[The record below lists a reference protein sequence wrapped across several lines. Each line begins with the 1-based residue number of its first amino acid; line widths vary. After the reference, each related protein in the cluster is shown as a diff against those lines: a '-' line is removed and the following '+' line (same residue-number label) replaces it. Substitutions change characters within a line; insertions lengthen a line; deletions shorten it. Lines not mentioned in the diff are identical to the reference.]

1 MTALI
6 YFIVAAIA
14 AILPTRAWLAEQDD
28 PSRRAFLL
36 LGWSVALTYLGFSFS
51 LLPGLQNFRLLYT
64 FAGCW
69 VPVSALWT
77 IDRLFRQDTE
87 GTSPHVFRLFL
98 LTLCVAPT
106 SLILHTTLFSDTLRA
121 SPVEMATNAF
131 IFGAFGLT
139 LYRIWTAFKVSP
151 LPVEKVRLKYLLA
164 VSAAA
169 LVLTLV
175 EQIARNLDTPV
186 NLDTLSIIGRG
197 IVLQGAVPPF
207 SAICTGITLY
217 FLYHSVVLSRLLDLH
232 EFFSHIATLL
242 FSAGVLVFVDGITF
256 LWVDTFSD
264 YPFHSTFQIFL
275 GSVVFLAAYDPLRL
289 TIHRFSDRLFN
300 QRGQQLS
307 DALESLRAALPAV
320 TSTKAL
326 TKTLLNQLRSSGRA
340 PICSVYLWDERTDA
354 FVCVGSRGFD
364 TSKPLRTVAVQP
376 FTRGFADGI
385 PWYTRATMTR
395 RYRAEYQENEI
406 LTLMDTMHTDLV
418 LPFRTAN
425 RILGWLNLRDEDWSD
440 GYSAEELHRFRNLAE
455 LVSVVVS
462 NIREFKAQEEKHR
475 LAALGAMAA
484 GLAHEIRNPLA
495 GLKGAA
501 QFLQEE
507 PIISGD
513 SEMVQVIINEVNRLD
528 LVVGEFL
535 DYARPLE
542 LNLVP
547 EDINTVVA
555 HVTRLIKA
563 QGLNSSIELKEVL
576 DADIPHFSLDS
587 ARLSQV
593 LLNLFQNAVQS
604 MPEGGTL
611 TLKTRMRTNRLGQ
624 RQVEVSI
631 QDTGIGI
638 KQENKKK
645 LFLPFFT
652 TKQNGTGLGLAI
664 CQRIV
669 RAHGGELDM
678 RSIQGK
684 GSTFLVRLPMRNST
698 RKRRRPANKSR

>member
-1 MTALI
+1 
-6 YFIVAAIA
+6 
-14 AILPTRAWLAEQDD
+14 
-28 PSRRAFLL
+28 
-36 LGWSVALTYLGFSFS
+36 VAL
-51 LLPGLQNFRLLYT
+51 
-64 FAGCW
+64 
-69 VPVSALWT
+69 
-77 IDRLFRQDTE
+77 
-87 GTSPHVFRLFL
+87 
-98 LTLCVAPT
+98 
-106 SLILHTTLFSDTLRA
+106 
-121 SPVEMATNAF
+121 
-131 IFGAFGLT
+131 
-139 LYRIWTAFKVSP
+139 
-151 LPVEKVRLKYLLA
+151 
-164 VSAAA
+164 
-169 LVLTLV
+169 
-175 EQIARNLDTPV
+175 
-186 NLDTLSIIGRG
+186 
-197 IVLQGAVPPF
+197 
-207 SAICTGITLY
+207 
-217 FLYHSVVLSRLLDLH
+217 
-232 EFFSHIATLL
+232 
-242 FSAGVLVFVDGITF
+242 
-256 LWVDTFSD
+256 
-264 YPFHSTFQIFL
+264 
-275 GSVVFLAAYDPLRL
+275 
-289 TIHRFSDRLFN
+289 
-300 QRGQQLS
+300 
-307 DALESLRAALPAV
+307 
-320 TSTKAL
+320 
-326 TKTLLNQLRSSGRA
+326 
-340 PICSVYLWDERTDA
+340 
-354 FVCVGSRGFD
+354 
-364 TSKPLRTVAVQP
+364 QP
-376 FTRGFADGI
+376 FTRGFSDGI

-462 NIREFKAQEEKHR
+462 NIREFKAQEEKQR

-507 PIISGD
+507 PNISGD
-513 SEMVQVIINEVNRLD
+513 SEMLQVIINEVNRLD

-576 DADIPHFSLDS
+576 DTDIPHFSLDS

-624 RQVEVSI
+624 RQVEVSV

-638 KQENKKK
+638 KQEDQKK

-678 RSIQGK
+678 RSVDGK
-684 GSTFLVRLPMRNST
+684 GSTFLVRVPMRHST